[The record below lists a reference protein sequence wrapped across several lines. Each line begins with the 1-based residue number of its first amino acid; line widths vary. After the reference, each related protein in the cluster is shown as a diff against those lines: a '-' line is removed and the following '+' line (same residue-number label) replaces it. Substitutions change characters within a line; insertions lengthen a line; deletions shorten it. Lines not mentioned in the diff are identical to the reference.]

1 MGTSSTQDSANGSLN
16 GIINGFPNGSDS
28 DASINNLADRSVKDA
43 KGLRIRGGDYS
54 CPQDDKLEP
63 LAVVGFSLK
72 FPQEATTPQAFWK
85 MLTEKRC
92 AVTEWPKDRLNID
105 AFYHLDS
112 SRPDTVEYPF
122 SIQAS
127 MLMMTIL
134 DSISR
139 RSFPQGISR
148 QL

>member
-1 MGTSSTQDSANGSLN
+1 METSSTPDSTNGSLN
-16 GIINGFPNGSDS
+16 NINGFPNGSDS
-28 DASINNLADRSVKDA
+28 DANINNLVDRSVKGSQ
-43 KGLRIRGGDYS
+43 GLRIRGGDYN
-54 CPQDDKLEP
+54 CLQDDKLEP

-72 FPQEATTPQAFWK
+72 FPQEATTPEAFWK
-85 MLTEKRC
+85 MLTEKIC

-105 AFYHLDS
+105 AFYHPDG
-112 SRPDTVEYPF
+112 SRPDAVEYSF
-122 SIQAS
+122 SIRAS

-139 RSFPQGISR
+139 RSFSQRISR